1 MWLKECEL
9 VGDVS
14 VSFTF
19 AQCAKRYLPTLQS
32 TTTTSDTYVHTYM
45 CKVCAVHTF
54 KGFVDFLF
62 ACVCSNTTAVWH
74 FMSLL
79 YLRLHRNT
87 YKP

>member
-32 TTTTSDTYVHTYM
+32 TTTTSDTYVHTY
-45 CKVCAVHTF
+45 VCNVQYTPPKALLTF
-54 KGFVDFLF
+54 
-62 ACVCSNTTAVWH
+62 C
-74 FMSLL
+74 LL
-79 YLRLHRNT
+79 VYAQTLLQFGTLCH
-87 YKP
+87 YCI